1 VRWVEDVEADAVV
14 AAARAVV
21 VVEAKGV
28 VPLPQ
33 DRAATAFAPVVGI
46 RNRMQS
52 ASRVTRRNVPSA
64 AHR

>member
-1 VRWVEDVEADAVV
+1 VRWVEVVDVV
-14 AAARAVV
+14 AVAARAVV

-28 VPLPQ
+28 VPLLQ

-52 ASRVTRRNVPSA
+52 ASRATRRNVPSA
-64 AHR
+64 ARR